1 MSLRLAVGGL
11 LHEANTFSTDLATLD
26 RYRRFGWHSG
36 AEMLARYADS
46 DSVVAGY
53 LTADPATAGDVEI
66 VPLTVAMVTPCGP
79 VAADAFAAITD
90 TLAAELATAGDL
102 DGVLLVL
109 HGAAVAE
116 GEDDADAALA
126 RRVRSVVGAA
136 VPIATALDMHANVS
150 PGLVAAVDVIT
161 AYQTNPHV
169 DAAVA
174 GARARRL
181 LQRAIAAGRVPAT
194 TLRQLPLAVG
204 IVQQDTST
212 EPMASILDVAARIA
226 RAHGVDDLCV
236 LEGFPYADVAWMGMS
251 VVATSWDSAAG
262 AAAAD
267 ELAGAIWERRD
278 ELVRDGTS
286 IAAAVARLRAHSGP
300 APLLALDVG
309 DNVGGGGPGDSTV
322 LFAAAM
328 AEGGGRCATTLRD
341 PAAVAELGRRA
352 VGEHVEVV
360 VGARSATA
368 VGAPLTISAVITG
381 RHRGPFEDANATHGG
396 FRVFDGGEMV
406 GLRCAAGDAL
416 VVTTESLQPIS
427 PQQYRVVGIEPTE
440 LRAILAKGV
449 NGPRAGFAAI
459 CDDIVEVDTP
469 GITRNSLHGLTYTRR
484 RRPMF
489 PYEPAAVFP

>member
-1 MSLRLAVGGL
+1 M
-11 LHEANTFSTDLATLD
+11 
-26 RYRRFGWHSG
+26 
-36 AEMLARYADS
+36 
-46 DSVVAGY
+46 
-53 LTADPATAGDVEI
+53 
-66 VPLTVAMVTPCGP
+66 
-79 VAADAFAAITD
+79 
-90 TLAAELATAGDL
+90 
-102 DGVLLVL
+102 LLVL
-109 HGAAVAE
+109 HGARSPRARTTPTP
-116 GEDDADAALA
+116 LA

-169 DAAVA
+169 DAASP
-174 GARARRL
+174 GRARRL
-181 LQRAIAAGRVPAT
+181 LQRAIAAGRAPTT

-212 EPMASILDVAARIA
+212 EPMASILDDAARIA

-309 DNVGGGGPGDSTV
+309 DNVGGAARRSTV
-322 LFAAAM
+322 LFAPRWPKAA
-328 AEGGGRCATTLRD
+328 AVRHHAARPGGGR
-341 PAAVAELGRRA
+341 LGRRA

-360 VGARSATA
+360 VGAQ
-368 VGAPLTISAVITG
+368 
-381 RHRGPFEDANATHGG
+381 RH
-396 FRVFDGGEMV
+396 
-406 GLRCAAGDAL
+406 
-416 VVTTESLQPIS
+416 
-427 PQQYRVVGIEPTE
+427 
-440 LRAILAKGV
+440 
-449 NGPRAGFAAI
+449 
-459 CDDIVEVDTP
+459 
-469 GITRNSLHGLTYTRR
+469 RR
-484 RRPMF
+484 RRR
-489 PYEPAAVFP
+489 